1 MTPLQARELPLLR
14 ASLVF
19 VWLATALV
27 SLLELNG
34 QSRELL
40 RAAGL
45 QSAELIDA
53 LVIGGALADLLLGLA
68 LWLRPSRAVYLLALA
83 MMGLMTGLSSLMLP
97 QLWLHPLGPLT
108 KNLPMAALLW
118 LLARRSA

>member
-40 RAAGL
+40 WAAGL

-53 LVIGGALADLLLGLA
+53 LVIGGALVDLLLGLA
-68 LWLRPSRAVYLLALA
+68 LWLRPSRPVYLLALA
-83 MMGLMTGLSSLMLP
+83 MMGLMTGLASLMLP

-118 LLARRSA
+118 LLARRTA